1 MLNNAATRPSGH
13 IRTPSAMSMRACTL
27 LARFAHFAE
36 IDQEESTLMR
46 QRNQRGCLRCTRRK
60 TGPSCWE
67 FLWRENDADGN
78 RTRRTAVIGT
88 VEQFPTRDLAQVAV
102 NGLRMSINQNRNR
115 QREQSIV
122 VADLVDHYI
131 ETELSDEADWHSH
144 ATRIVYGQFLKRW
157 IRPHWGCVGIRDVRT
172 VAVERW
178 LKYLCRV
185 DGERLAD
192 ATKAKIR
199 NLMSVLFNHA
209 IRYEWLEQGR
219 NPITLVRQSAQ
230 RKWTPEILEPA
241 EIQNLLLQL
250 NSCFRLMV
258 LLDVT
263 TGLRR
268 SELLALK
275 WSDVDFS
282 SLELNVV
289 RSIYLRMIGNCKT
302 EASRKPVPLDA
313 HVAADLWLWKEVAG
327 IKKRVGW
334 HTFRH
339 SYSSLLVANGENVKV
354 VQELMRHASSRF
366 TLDVYSQARK
376 REKRHAQQR
385 VVQMILPENLDDAV
399 PEISLEG
406 ARNDAE

>member
-1 MLNNAATRPSGH
+1 MFRDKFWLS
-13 IRTPSAMSMRACTL
+13 
-27 LARFAHFAE
+27 FALT
-36 IDQEESTLMR
+36 IPQ
-46 QRNQRGCLRCTRRK
+46 
-60 TGPSCWE
+60 P
-67 FLWRENDADGN
+67 
-78 RTRRTAVIGT
+78 
-88 VEQFPTRDLAQVAV
+88 
-102 NGLRMSINQNRNR
+102 
-115 QREQSIV
+115 IV

-144 ATRIVYGQFLKRW
+144 ATRIVYSQFLKRW

-178 LKYLCRV
+178 LKQLCRA

-199 NLMSVLFNHA
+199 NLISVLFNHA

-230 RKWTPEILEPA
+230 RKWTPEILEPH

-250 NSCFRLMV
+250 SSCFRLMV

-282 SLELNVV
+282 SLET
-289 RSIYLRMIGNCKT
+289 RRT
-302 EASRKPVPLDA
+302 SRPNRDA
-313 HVAADLWLWKEVAG
+313 YMRRWRWQHRVYQGDRAHRFPAG
-327 IKKRVGW
+327 RNHAV
-334 HTFRH
+334 FR
-339 SYSSLLVANGENVKV
+339 
-354 VQELMRHASSRF
+354 
-366 TLDVYSQARK
+366 
-376 REKRHAQQR
+376 
-385 VVQMILPENLDDAV
+385 
-399 PEISLEG
+399 
-406 ARNDAE
+406 